1 MRSGFRVTSRRVD
14 SLHRGIVR
22 KVTVNII
29 INIIT
34 NYISYSNYILFG
46 EWSRKKIIGL
56 GVNPVQ
62 MLAEEWGKIGGG

>member
-46 EWSRKKIIGL
+46 EWSRKKKY
-56 GVNPVQ
+56 
-62 MLAEEWGKIGGG
+62 WFGGQSGPNVS